1 MSFYLSFVTIYLR
14 IQIIIHY
21 NQNYGKQRKG
31 IEVAQ
36 VSNVEVTLVG
46 QIAYTREA
54 PSRDPR
60 WPPRV
65 YSDVVVPAAD
75 GSPYP
80 TTFQVTSSKILGER
94 GSVVNIRCKLVSKQ
108 FRRTVQTANGPR
120 DMPDL
125 RLSLLAIEE

>member
-1 MSFYLSFVTIYLR
+1 M
-14 IQIIIHY
+14 
-21 NQNYGKQRKG
+21 
-31 IEVAQ
+31 AQ

-46 QIAYTREA
+46 QIAYAREV

-65 YSDVVVPAAD
+65 YSDVVVPAKD
-75 GSPYP
+75 EYSHP
-80 TTFQVTSSKILGER
+80 TTYQVMSAKLLGER
-94 GSVVNIRCKLVSKQ
+94 GSDVNIRCKLVSKQ